1 MTPMM
6 SPLSEE
12 MAQNPKLVEKCLEFS
27 QALASQGQTIR
38 LSIKSGTFSFSLDT
52 REATNKL
59 VDRKKKLSP
68 SQVRRNLRRKEEF
81 MNKKSDQPKE
91 TPDDEILISESE
103 AEKIVEKEIM
113 KVKDHVCNVCQKTFE
128 SESGLKI
135 HMGKTHKK
143 EILRSSNSEVSPL
156 QNSPVKE
163 TPREEKC
170 ECCGEVMT
178 PDHQCEEEDF
188 NCKGCEMEFNCEED
202 LTEHEM
208 SVHPNMC
215 HICYQIFQDKETR
228 YIHFR
233 EKCGKPIKT

>member
-1 MTPMM
+1 MLKSSCSNFLVSEENGSKSQLEMTPMM

-12 MAQNPKLVEKCLEFS
+12 MAKNPKLVEKCLEFS

-91 TPDDEILISESE
+91 TPEDEILISESE

-143 EILRSSNSEVSPL
+143 EILRSSNTEVSRL
-156 QNSPVKE
+156 KNSPVKE

-178 PDHQCEEEDF
+178 PDHQCEEE
-188 NCKGCEMEFNCEED
+188 

-208 SVHPNMC
+208 SVHPSMC

-228 YIHFR
+228 YIH
-233 EKCGKPIKT
+233 